1 MVMSKR
7 RHIFIPCINSL
18 NLLPNLADLDLQLS
32 TADSNTN
39 EAREQYAMIVLLL
52 FYPFRTKDDLILH
65 GSYWVRYKQVLS
77 ENGITKTNLKVMQ
90 NIQDCCYN
98 CSNLRRAKDDLI
110 KTTSYTP
117 HADDNKRL
125 KEDSED
131 TVDLEDL
138 ADMLQQIDDVG
149 VRDVHPDRRSLNI
162 IAQRHNIAQ

>member
-7 RHIFIPCINSL
+7 KHGFIPCINSL
-18 NLLPNLADLDLQLS
+18 NLLPNLTDLDLQSS

-90 NIQDCCYN
+90 NTQDCCYN
-98 CSNLRRAKDDLI
+98 CSNLQRAKDDLLKLHLIHHMQMII
-110 KTTSYTP
+110 K
-117 HADDNKRL
+117 
-125 KEDSED
+125 
-131 TVDLEDL
+131 
-138 ADMLQQIDDVG
+138 G
-149 VRDVHPDRRSLNI
+149 
-162 IAQRHNIAQ
+162 